1 MPTNHKTLKHC
12 VLFLFV
18 SIILLNYSSSF
29 FNLDYKKNIDKLA
42 KTHNNLTKNVI
53 PSCKNIKKCLE
64 SANNLI
70 TRNQIEIL
78 KERIKRVMFCDYE
91 NSRNDSG
98 CYRYADYISTPER
111 LISYLVFFHSLNSSM
126 LNLQH
131 SYMKTYFDFFMIT
144 KDYKSTLLSLAN
156 KEPENIKTVLKTNIY
171 EIFVLFD
178 CFKKALKKTN
188 FKKFLDKD
196 TVLYSIYDIGIESK
210 LYRLNK
216 NSINKS
222 LISPNPMVF
231 SNKGNY
237 VITNLDP
244 NKENTIFIIKN
255 GENCSLKKIG
265 MSNDNMSKF
274 SVIHKESRYLL
285 NINSQ
290 FKIVRYRKI
299 NNNHYYGLLCVDYV
313 KYDNNLLY
321 SVYLSN
327 YNN

>member
-1 MPTNHKTLKHC
+1 M
-12 VLFLFV
+12 
-18 SIILLNYSSSF
+18 
-29 FNLDYKKNIDKLA
+29 
-42 KTHNNLTKNVI
+42 
-53 PSCKNIKKCLE
+53 E

-91 NSRNDSG
+91 NSQDDGG
-98 CYRYADYISTPER
+98 CYRYAHYISIPKR
-111 LISYLVFFHSLNSSM
+111 LISFLVHYPSYNSSM

-131 SYMKTYFDFFMIT
+131 SYMKTYFDFFMVT

-156 KEPENIKTVLKTNIY
+156 KEPESIKAVLKTNIS
-171 EIFVLFD
+171 EMFVLFD
-178 CFKKALKKTN
+178 CFKKALKETD
-188 FKKFLDKD
+188 FKKILDKD
-196 TVLYSIYDIGIESK
+196 TVLYGIYDIYDIGTENE

-231 SNKGNY
+231 SNKENY

-255 GENCSLKKIG
+255 GENCSLKKIKI
-265 MSNDNMSKF
+265 SKDNKSKF
-274 SVIHKESRYLL
+274 SVIYEESRYLL
-285 NINSQ
+285 NIYSK
-290 FKIVRYRKI
+290 FEIVRYRKV

-321 SVYLSN
+321 SVYK
-327 YNN
+327 